1 MEEIELFIRNEKE
14 DGVFAVSLVENPAI
28 EENWVALS
36 TQGIELK
43 VADEERRV
51 VVGMALVPDKR
62 IYRKMKDKEFNIY
75 FSKETIAKA
84 QELYMR
90 NLNANNVT
98 TEHEKPIKGATV
110 IESWIVENEK
120 FDKSNIYKLNA
131 PVGAWVI
138 MMKINNEEEWKSI
151 KEGTYKGFSIEGAF
165 QGFEELEASKQIAED
180 EVLVEK
186 IKSII
191 TDIELKS
198 ETVELGLVTDLS
210 KSLSEYNKA
219 NKTLDTVI
227 YNFYNAIFK
236 ARALGEKIKDAD
248 FLAKIKNAQKLLIDT
263 DKLSKSLGINPNS
276 IKEYK
281 ELKARIN
288 TSSDLKDEIKASK
301 SQLKKLTV

>member
-36 TQGIELK
+36 AEGIELK

-51 VVGMALVPDKR
+51 VVGIALVPEKR

-151 KEGTYKGFSIEGAF
+151 KEGNYKGFSIEGMF
-165 QGFEELEASKQIAED
+165 QGFEALEASTQLSED

-198 ETVELGLVTDLS
+198 EKIELGLVDDIETLFKDVITQDERIESLAKELRS
-210 KSLSEYNKA
+210 ISIKTAVKIEKMRKMRTQIESKAKELGVDVNEIIAGAMFSRTNNIMKKIDQIKSL
-219 NKTLDTVI
+219 
-227 YNFYNAIFK
+227 
-236 ARALGEKIKDAD
+236 
-248 FLAKIKNAQKLLIDT
+248 
-263 DKLSKSLGINPNS
+263 
-276 IKEYK
+276 
-281 ELKARIN
+281 
-288 TSSDLKDEIKASK
+288 
-301 SQLKKLTV
+301 

>member
-36 TQGIELK
+36 AEGIQLK

-51 VVGMALVPDKR
+51 VVGMALIPEKR

-151 KEGTYKGFSIEGAF
+151 KEGNYKGFSIEGMF
-165 QGFEELEASKQIAED
+165 QGFEALEASKQIAED
-180 EVLVEK
+180 EVLVDK

-198 ETVELGLVTDLS
+198 ETVELGLVD
-210 KSLSEYNKA
+210 EYNKKLLSSDA
-219 NKTLDTVI
+219 DKFVDS
-227 YNFYNAIFK
+227 
-236 ARALGEKIKDAD
+236 ARASVKEAVRNYESAAQFFSNLVKEGSDIIKKAEELGATEALKSVKNNQKMAKQ
-248 FLAKIKNAQKLLIDT
+248 LAKDFNRDA
-263 DKLSKSLGINPNS
+263 
-276 IKEYK
+276 
-281 ELKARIN
+281 
-288 TSSDLKDEIKASK
+288 SDLKRYT
-301 SQLKKLTV
+301 L

>member
-36 TQGIELK
+36 ADGIQLK

-51 VVGMALVPDKR
+51 VVGIALVPEKR

-151 KEGTYKGFSIEGAF
+151 KEGNYKGFSIEGMF
-165 QGFEELEASKQIAED
+165 QGFEALEASTQLSED
-180 EVLVEK
+180 ELMVAK
-186 IKSII
+186 IKDII
-191 TDIELKS
+191 TEIDLKS
-198 ETVELGLVTDLS
+198 ETVELGIQQDAQKSVNTYFTKYDTSVSKIKGALQELRATETALNNTLKEVNDLKKFKSQIESMAKELGIEVKNIKVLEDINTALQNS
-210 KSLSEYNKA
+210 KEVEKAITAVNKA
-219 NKTLDTVI
+219 I
-227 YNFYNAIFK
+227 S
-236 ARALGEKIKDAD
+236 
-248 FLAKIKNAQKLLIDT
+248 LL
-263 DKLSKSLGINPNS
+263 
-276 IKEYK
+276 
-281 ELKARIN
+281 
-288 TSSDLKDEIKASK
+288 
-301 SQLKKLTV
+301 

>member
-36 TQGIELK
+36 AEGIELK

-51 VVGMALVPDKR
+51 VVGIALVPEKR

-110 IESWIVENEK
+110 IGSWIVENEK

-151 KEGTYKGFSIEGAF
+151 KEGNYKGFSIEGMF
-165 QGFEELEASKQIAED
+165 QGFEALEASTQLSED

-198 ETVELGLVTDLS
+198 EKVELGLVDDFD
-210 KSLSEYNKA
+210 KWRKRANDVKQEAFSLLE
-219 NKTLDTVI
+219 KTET
-227 YNFYNAIFK
+227 AFK
-236 ARALGEKIKDAD
+236 AVVQNYGVALDAAEKAENAAKD
-248 FLAKIKNAQKLLIDT
+248 
-263 DKLSKSLGINPNS
+263 LGINAQPFSKKVEDMKVNV
-276 IKEYK
+276 KEFSKYTK
-281 ELKARIN
+281 LK
-288 TSSDLKDEIKASK
+288 
-301 SQLKKLTV
+301 

>member
-28 EENWVALS
+28 EENFIALS
-36 TQGIELK
+36 ADGIQLK

-51 VVGMALVPDKR
+51 VVGMALVPEKR

-151 KEGTYKGFSIEGAF
+151 KEGNYKGFSIEGMF
-165 QGFEELEASKQIAED
+165 QGFEALEASKQLADD
-180 EVLVEK
+180 EILVEK

-191 TDIELKS
+191 
-198 ETVELGLVTDLS
+198 
-210 KSLSEYNKA
+210 N
-219 NKTLDTVI
+219 N
-227 YNFYNAIFK
+227 
-236 ARALGEKIKDAD
+236 
-248 FLAKIKNAQKLLIDT
+248 
-263 DKLSKSLGINPNS
+263 NS
-276 IKEYK
+276 
-281 ELKARIN
+281 
-288 TSSDLKDEIKASK
+288 
-301 SQLKKLTV
+301 